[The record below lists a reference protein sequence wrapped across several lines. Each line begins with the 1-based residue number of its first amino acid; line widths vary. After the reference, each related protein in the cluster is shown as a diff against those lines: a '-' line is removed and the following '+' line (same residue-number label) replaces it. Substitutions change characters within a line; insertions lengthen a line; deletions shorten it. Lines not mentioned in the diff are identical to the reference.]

1 MELLKLES
9 LDLYEKYYVDGK
21 NVKITFPTKKRNL
34 ILLYVESLE
43 TTYASKEKGG
53 NYKEDLIEEITQ
65 LAEEHLNFSHQSR
78 LGGYHVVAG
87 TGWTTGGIVASTSG
101 LPLTVPL
108 TIRRF
113 SDDKPFLPGAYVLG
127 DILKK
132 EGYQQEYLIGSDA
145 LFGGRKFYFDTHGNY
160 HIFDL
165 KEAYNEHKLPEDYH
179 VFWGYE
185 DEKLFTFAK
194 EEILRL
200 SQNNQPFNFTMLTV
214 DTHHPYGYKDTHYK
228 NQYPEQLSNIIR
240 GNSIKIGEFIEWL
253 KKQPFYN
260 DTIIVIMG
268 DHTSMAAEYI
278 HKTYDSDYERTV
290 MNVIINSQKKAAFNH
305 QRLFTAFDLYPTILN
320 AMGVEIENDQLG
332 LGVSLFSGKKT
343 LAEEMGLP
351 KLDQQLRQQSVFYKN
366 KIREVKR

>member
-108 TIRRF
+108 TIRCF
-113 SDDKPFLPGAYVLG
+113 SDDKPFLPGAYALG

-194 EEILRL
+194 
-200 SQNNQPFNFTMLTV
+200 
-214 DTHHPYGYKDTHYK
+214 HYKD
-228 NQYPEQLSNIIR
+228 QYPEQLSNIIR
-240 GNSIKIGEFIEWL
+240 GNSIKIGEFIDWL

-260 DTIIVIMG
+260 DTTIVIMG
-268 DHTSMAAEYI
+268 DHMSMAAEYI

-290 MNVIINSQKKAAFNH
+290 MNVIINSQKKTAFNH

-366 KIREVKR
+366 KILK